1 MKRVLVLINLT
12 AKRTDPE
19 WAKVGQ
25 AALAKAQA
33 HLDQMTPMFTSK
45 AGFGFVGI
53 TNKDS
58 KTLLTTLDKEL
69 ALKSGDN
76 ISVMELAENIISTH
90 RGLME
95 WQSATVTVSVLAG
108 LARQK

>member
-12 AKRTDPE
+12 AKRTESE
-19 WAKVGQ
+19 WANVGKAVLPKV
-25 AALAKAQA
+25 QA
-33 HLDQMTPMFTSK
+33 HLDQMAPMFMSK

-53 TNKDS
+53 TNNDCKA
-58 KTLLTTLDKEL
+58 LLTTLDKEL

-90 RGLME
+90 RGLTE
-95 WQSATVTVSVLAG
+95 WQNATVTVSVLAG